1 MNSGNLVGKEAPLAV
16 GVPIST
22 FPACLLLLLV
32 L

>member
-1 MNSGNLVGKEAPLAV
+1 MNSGKLTGTGAPLAV
-16 GVPIST
+16 GAPIST